1 MELHGSEKRMP
12 PSLEQHV
19 NVSAI
24 KTGNV
29 VFFGHSKG
37 VKVIGGKC
45 EDLDEARIQVSSRT
59 RSYLGYGSLRFQN
72 ELGREFMV
80 C

>member
-1 MELHGSEKRMP
+1 MVLELHGSEKRLP

-37 VKVIGGKC
+37 VKVVGGKS
-45 EDLDEARIQVSSRT
+45 EDLDEAVVQVNSSLLRIT
-59 RSYLGYGSLRFQN
+59 
-72 ELGREFMV
+72 
-80 C
+80 

>member
-1 MELHGSEKRMP
+1 MP

-45 EDLDEARIQVSSRT
+45 EDLDEARIQVSSF
-59 RSYLGYGSLRFQN
+59 LGYGSLRFQN
-72 ELGREFMV
+72 ESGRELLIEWLSNPVPIF
-80 C
+80 